1 MGRSPNPGEMDML
14 KRKAKEMEQSDKIIP
29 FPPGGKDK
37 VNPFEDRP
45 EPFNKLIDP
54 KSDTGIKLGKVREG
68 LKDRPNVT
76 RDADELK
83 PKMTETEAEMITRM
97 NRQNKEAA
105 ARLRDKKE
113 VEKSLQKLKDS
124 RKPQKT
130 LQDLLDE
137 YDGDPDAM
145 ANGGIIGLAEGGP
158 SDPGRRRFMKIL
170 GGLASIPV
178 LGRFIKPVTEVAPVV
193 AEGVKTV
200 PSYFFKL
207 VDKIKTL
214 GDDAP
219 GLTSVE
225 REVGKRYKDYELVED
240 LSSGDIVVK
249 KNKEGGTMI
258 GDEFETGIM
267 QEEVMIYRPR
277 KRTPEGDIPEDYEEI
292 TARPSM
298 PDGSMDDVEDGLD
311 SIDDVLEEVGE
322 IRLKK
327 KIGGIVNV
335 LSAFKALFKNKYTE
349 FVAKNKRYPTN
360 KERTKLI
367 DDTEQEIK
375 TNFPEEYAEFPNPS
389 QSFRTIKGS
398 RVDKDIEADLEREH
412 MGFFP
417 MTQEDEIRRV
427 TEGGPGMTF
436 EDLKKLGQKRQDK
449 SGGGIAYLLGE

>member
-1 MGRSPNPGEMDML
+1 MKFFLTALLRPFRKEMGRSPTPGELDML
-14 KRKAKEMEQSDKIIP
+14 KKKASEMEQSDKIIP

-37 VNPFEDRP
+37 
-45 EPFNKLIDP
+45 IDP
-54 KSDTGIKLGKVREG
+54 FKERPKEGELSVTIEGKTQNMTPEGIMDVLMGKE
-68 LKDRPNVT
+68 KKIT

-83 PKMTETEAEMITRM
+83 PKMSETEAEMILRM
-97 NRQNKEAA
+97 NRQNKEAVE
-105 ARLRDKKE
+105 RLKKKKE
-113 VEKSLQKLKDS
+113 KDLGDKLKD
-124 RKPQKT
+124 
-130 LQDLLDE
+130 L
-137 YDGDPDAM
+137 PDDIPDM
-145 ANGGIIGLAEGGP
+145 AKGGIIGLAEGGP
-158 SDPGRRRFMKIL
+158 SDPSKRRFLKIL

-225 REVGKRYKDYELVED
+225 REVGKKYKDYDLVED
-240 LSSGDIVVK
+240 LSSGEIVVK

-311 SIDDVLEEVGE
+311 SLDDILEEVGE
-322 IRLKK
+322 KR
-327 KIGGIVNV
+327 
-335 LSAFKALFKNKYTE
+335 
-349 FVAKNKRYPTN
+349 AK
-360 KERTKLI
+360 
-367 DDTEQEIK
+367 Q
-375 TNFPEEYAEFPNPS
+375 A
-389 QSFRTIKGS
+389 
-398 RVDKDIEADLEREH
+398 
-412 MGFFP
+412 
-417 MTQEDEIRRV
+417 
-427 TEGGPGMTF
+427 
-436 EDLKKLGQKRQDK
+436 
-449 SGGGIAYLLGE
+449 GGGIAYLLGE